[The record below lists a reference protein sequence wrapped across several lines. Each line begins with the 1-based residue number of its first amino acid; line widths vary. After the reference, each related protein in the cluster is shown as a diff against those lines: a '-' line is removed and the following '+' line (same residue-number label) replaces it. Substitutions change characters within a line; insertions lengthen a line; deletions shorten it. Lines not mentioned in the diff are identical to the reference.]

1 MSDSLVDRLKKLA
14 GQEKKGREAE
24 QESADFQQ
32 RVSDFIS
39 DKAQPEYDR
48 LLSLLNKRLE
58 EINPSLGTELP
69 QFQFNLASRMIQQGN
84 SVAVIHF
91 DKPITNRPDNALLVS
106 FGPHP
111 HAQYFLEA
119 PPASKRYR
127 LQAAA
132 SDSLDRIV
140 WVGDLGEL
148 ETQQVVDFIIESL
161 TTYYLEHKPRQ
172 S

>member
-1 MSDSLVDRLKKLA
+1 MSDSLADRLRRLA
-14 GQEKKGREAE
+14 EQERRGREAE
-24 QESADFQQ
+24 QEVANFQE
-32 RVSDFIS
+32 RVNNFIS

-48 LLSLLNKRLE
+48 LLSMLKKRLE
-58 EINPSLGTELP
+58 EINPNLGTDLP
-69 QFQFNLASRMIQQGN
+69 QFEFNLSSRMIQQGN
-84 SVAVIHF
+84 SVAMIHF
-91 DKPITNRPDNALLVS
+91 DKPIMNRPDNALLVS

-111 HAQYFLEA
+111 HAHYFLEA

-127 LQAAA
+127 LQAAG

-148 ETQQVVDFIIESL
+148 ETQQVVEFIIESL